1 MLNRIAALI
10 LACLLLGACS
20 RGAEDFTVTIDR
32 PPARAEAAFGQA
44 GVETELASLF
54 PGLKIDR
61 SKPEAGTVLYTIPGN
76 GSFDATVKLT
86 FNPANGGQSSVVSVA
101 VDVPSTEVTVDGE
114 TMVISEAKV
123 EKMVRG
129 ILRSAASKMA
139 KGESIENEQRD
150 FSRLLTVL
158 AIVTDSKQLQLAQNM
173 EQNPEWYAAGLGWLT
188 GSGDEASNPYGEWA
202 GGEDPGAAAREE
214 ESAQRSAEREAR
226 SQAEENAE
234 PMDDA
239 RGESASGDFAAPEE

>member
-101 VDVPSTEVTVDGE
+101 VDVPSTEVVVDGQA
-114 TMVISEAKV
+114 MVISEAKV

-239 RGESASGDFAAPEE
+239 QGESASGDFAAPEE

>member
-20 RGAEDFTVTIDR
+20 RGAEDFTVTVDR
-32 PPARAEAAFGQA
+32 PPERAEAAFGQA
-44 GVETELASLF
+44 GLDGELAGLF

-61 SKPEAGTVLYTIPGN
+61 SKPEAGTVLYTIPGT
-76 GSFDATVKLT
+76 GSFPATVKLT
-86 FNPANGGQSSVVSVA
+86 FAPTNGGQASVISVA
-101 VDVPSTEVTVDGE
+101 VDVPSTDVVVDGKA
-114 TMVISEAKV
+114 MVISELKV

-139 KGESIENEQRD
+139 KGQSIETEQRD

-158 AIVTDSKQLQLAQNM
+158 AIVTDGKQLQLAQDM
-173 EQNPEWYAAGLGWLT
+173 EKNPDWYLDGLGWLS
-188 GSGDEASNPYGEWA
+188 GSGDEAANPYGDWA
-202 GGEDPGAAAREE
+202 GGEDPGMAARQEE
-214 ESAQRSAEREAR
+214 GAQRSAEREAR

-234 PMDDA
+234 PMDEA
-239 RGESASGDFAAPEE
+239 RGESANGDYAGPEE

>member
-101 VDVPSTEVTVDGE
+101 VDVPSTEVVVDGQA
-114 TMVISEAKV
+114 MVISEAKV

-139 KGESIENEQRD
+139 KGESIENQQRD

-239 RGESASGDFAAPEE
+239 RGESARGDFAAPEE

>member
-86 FNPANGGQSSVVSVA
+86 FTPANGGQSSVVSVA
-101 VDVPSTEVTVDGE
+101 VDVPSTEVVVDGQA
-114 TMVISEAKV
+114 MVISEAKV

-139 KGESIENEQRD
+139 KGESIENQQRD

>member
-76 GSFDATVKLT
+76 GSFNATVKLT

-101 VDVPSTEVTVDGE
+101 VDVPSTEVVVDGQA
-114 TMVISEAKV
+114 MVISEAKV

-158 AIVTDSKQLQLAQNM
+158 AIVTDAKQLQLAQDM
-173 EQNPEWYAAGLGWLT
+173 EKNPDWYLDGLGWLS
-188 GSGDEASNPYGEWA
+188 GSGDGASNPYGEWA
-202 GGEDPGAAAREE
+202 GGEDPGMAAREE

-234 PMDDA
+234 PMDEA
-239 RGESASGDFAAPEE
+239 RGESANGDYAGPEE

>member
-76 GSFDATVKLT
+76 GSFNATVKLT

-101 VDVPSTEVTVDGE
+101 VDVPSTEVVVDGQA
-114 TMVISEAKV
+114 MVISEAKV

-239 RGESASGDFAAPEE
+239 QGESASGDFAAPEE

>member
-20 RGAEDFTVTIDR
+20 RGAEDFTVTVDR
-32 PPARAEAAFGQA
+32 PPERAETAFGQA
-44 GVETELASLF
+44 GLDAELTGLF
-54 PGLKIDR
+54 PGLRIDR
-61 SKPEAGTVLYTIPGN
+61 SKPEAGTVLYTIPGT
-76 GSFDATVKLT
+76 GSFPAMVKLT
-86 FNPANGGQSSVVSVA
+86 FTPTDNGQRSVISVA
-101 VDVPSTEVTVDGE
+101 VDVPSTDVTVDGKA
-114 TMVISEAKV
+114 MVISELKV

-139 KGESIENEQRD
+139 KGESIESEQRD

-158 AIVTDSKQLQLAQNM
+158 AIVTDAKQLKLAQDM
-173 EQNPEWYAAGLGWLT
+173 EKNPEWYAAGLGWLT
-188 GSGDEASNPYGEWA
+188 GSGDEAANPYGEWA
-202 GGEDPGAAAREE
+202 GGEDPGLAARVE

-234 PMDDA
+234 PMDEA
-239 RGESASGDFAAPEE
+239 RGESANGDYAGPEE

>member
-76 GSFDATVKLT
+76 GSFNATVKLT

-101 VDVPSTEVTVDGE
+101 VDVPSTEVVVDGQA
-114 TMVISEAKV
+114 MVISEAKV

>member
-101 VDVPSTEVTVDGE
+101 VDVPSTEVVVDGQA
-114 TMVISEAKV
+114 MVISEAKV

-139 KGESIENEQRD
+139 KGESIENQQRD